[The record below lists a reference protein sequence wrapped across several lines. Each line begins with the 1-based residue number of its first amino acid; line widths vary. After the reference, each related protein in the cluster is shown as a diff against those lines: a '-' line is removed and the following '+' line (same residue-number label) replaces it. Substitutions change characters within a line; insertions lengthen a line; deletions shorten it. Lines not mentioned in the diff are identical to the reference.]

1 LRRPGTVVLPDKE
14 DAPVSHNSA
23 LYIVLLGSVVL
34 ICAVSIA
41 YRLQK
46 LSAQRVD
53 AERRASAALEE
64 MNRATKELRT
74 RHDNDPPADP
84 SLTPGERLQRMYP
97 GVQRPGAAAESKGS

>member
-1 LRRPGTVVLPDKE
+1 MSHNPALYVVVL
-14 DAPVSHNSA
+14 
-23 LYIVLLGSVVL
+23 GGVVL

-64 MNRATKELRT
+64 MNRATKELRA
-74 RHDNDPPADP
+74 RHGNDPPDDP

-97 GVQRPGAAAESKGS
+97 GVRHADATAESKDS